1 MGIVQDRC
9 GCCDVCG
16 LEQGHRCNT
25 RRELTDIALSKRTF
39 GSYGQCGENLECQ
52 ERSDVSHE
60 VMGTENVCVCV
71 KPGRFCA
78 SNGETYSACQ
88 MDAVSI
94 TSKGK
99 ITIVSYDDCK
109 SEPQIVDFSRSQEIP
124 DGNSTTFWCEV
135 KGYPLPIVTWYFM
148 APGRGNDAILLP
160 GDSDEMSVS
169 LRGAPPGRK
178 IISHLQIR
186 EFNIKHEGVYQCFV
200 ENDFGS
206 DRRNISA
213 IYLSSPNKRKSRISD
228 EV

>member
-1 MGIVQDRC
+1 MLLIAFLAFIVLSQQTSAFNDVLDPCGYCDKSQCSSAEGCPMGIVQDRC

-109 SEPQIVDFSRSQEIP
+109 SGEHLLMNLLQFQYSFSLSEYK
-124 DGNSTTFWCEV
+124 DV
-135 KGYPLPIVTWYFM
+135 KSMCCL
-148 APGRGNDAILLP
+148 
-160 GDSDEMSVS
+160 
-169 LRGAPPGRK
+169 
-178 IISHLQIR
+178 HL
-186 EFNIKHEGVYQCFV
+186 
-200 ENDFGS
+200 
-206 DRRNISA
+206 
-213 IYLSSPNKRKSRISD
+213 
-228 EV
+228 